1 MLFSLIIVFSC
12 VFYIN
17 ASNVN
22 EKRKNIIRNE
32 FLTDISPIVTDSKSI
47 LDTELVDNKIATQP
61 TVSETKPSEYTGK
74 TGIPQKTG
82 VSQDYNHQPVE
93 VEQIEEKIPEKIE
106 YNSPEKTESQIQNQ
120 QQTINVDFNNSL
132 PLTNIPSF
140 QKTNIIGYITCESV
154 GLYKV
159 PIVYGWDQWIVD
171 SYEIAMSEYSGKG
184 FGQNIASFICGHN
197 HKALRNLNLVNVG
210 DKIIIETPYG
220 ANFLYEVAYSN
231 KSHVVDSNFTDINSG
246 KTLLD
251 YNENTNDIGIFTCI
265 NGSSLDYR
273 WFVKA
278 KQISGTTFY

>member
-61 TVSETKPSEYTGK
+61 TVSETKPYEYVNQTESL
-74 TGIPQKTG
+74 QKAEVT
-82 VSQDYNHQPVE
+82 QDDNRRPVE
-93 VEQIEEKIPEKIE
+93 VEQIEEKIPENIE
-106 YNSPEKTESQIQNQ
+106 YNSPKKTESQIQNQ

-132 PLTNIPSF
+132 PLTNVPSF
-140 QKTNIIGYITCESV
+140 QKTNIVGYITCESA
-154 GLYKV
+154 GLYNV

-220 ANFLYEVAYSN
+220 ANFLYEVTYSN
-231 KSHVVDSNFTDINSG
+231 KSHVVDINFTDINSG

>member
-220 ANFLYEVAYSN
+220 ANFLYEVTYSN
-231 KSHVVDSNFTDINSG
+231 KSHIVDINFTDISSG